1 MAQNQARI
9 KAGFHPGRIT
19 KHCDSVAFVEII
31 DKRGRR
37 VAVPEFWNIIIGM
50 KRIFLFLLTN
60 LAVMILIGIVTRL
73 LGVDR
78 FLTAQGLNY
87 ASLLGFAAVI
97 GFSGSFISLFMSKWM
112 AKQAYGIEVITTPR
126 NEGERWLLETVREYS
141 QRAGIAMPE
150 VGLYDSPEVNAF
162 ATGPSKSN
170 SLVAVSTGLLAQMNR
185 RQVEGVL
192 GHEIAHIAN
201 GDMVTMTLLQGVLN
215 TFVVFL
221 SRVVGFAIDQFMRR
235 DEDREEGV
243 GLGYYIGSF
252 VCEILFGLFA
262 SLLVM
267 AYSRHREFHAD
278 AGGARLAGR
287 EAMIGGLQQLMVIQ
301 EGGGF
306 LDERSRALNAFKISG
321 KTGGLLALFAS
332 HPPLEE
338 RIEALKRLKM

>member
-1 MAQNQARI
+1 MVI
-9 KAGFHPGRIT
+9 
-19 KHCDSVAFVEII
+19 V
-31 DKRGRR
+31 
-37 VAVPEFWNIIIGM
+37 
-50 KRIFLFLLTN
+50 KRIILFLLTN

-87 ASLLGFAAVI
+87 GLLLGFAAVI
-97 GFSGSFISLFMSKWM
+97 GFGGSFFSLYISKWM
-112 AKQAYGIEVITTPR
+112 AKKAYGIEVITSPR
-126 NEGERWLLETVREYS
+126 NEGERWLMETVREYS

-150 VGLYDSPEVNAF
+150 VGIYDSPEANAF
-162 ATGPSKSN
+162 ATGPSRSN

-235 DEDREEGV
+235 NDDSEEGI
-243 GLGYYIGSF
+243 GMGYYLGSI
-252 VCEILFGLFA
+252 VCEIVFGLFA
-262 SLLVM
+262 SLIVM

-287 EAMIGGLQQLMVIQ
+287 DAMIGGLQQLQAIH
-301 EGGGF
+301 ENGGF
-306 LDERSRALNAFKISG
+306 LDERSKALSAFKISG
-321 KTGGLLALFAS
+321 KSGGMLALFSS

-338 RIEALKRLKM
+338 RIEALQKLKI